1 MRNHRIKKFSAVW
14 MFVLAASI
22 PALTVG
28 PFQAKWASKP
38 KPPAPKVYPPL
49 VVEQDEPQIVCR
61 GFSTYDG
68 RIVQIKRVGEQEIGG
83 KTVGKYEDTWAS
95 NPLDVR
101 WFDIGD
107 ADNDGKKE
115 IVAAVSVYSGQ
126 RFKKDKLYDWKIV
139 GFEDGST
146 GEPSWETEYF
156 YRNTG
161 RGGPIALADVNGD
174 GLNETFIY
182 LDYHIEIMRLNYSH
196 QITNLGT
203 SPDYENTISIAS
215 LNAGDADNSGDNE
228 ILYSIWGDYSGTP
241 KILKYDYDGGTWTE
255 ETYIEPVSVHAIDVV
270 RARNADNIPGNEI
283 ISGGNNNEL
292 MIWKYVDNNGY
303 KFYENVWNSDVL
315 PSFTQGVDAGD
326 VDGVQGNEIV
336 VGVTGYGFYF
346 FRYDQSV
353 GYFQSEIFPVD
364 QEVINNLTLAD
375 LDNDPKC
382 EIVAYMANLKIF
394 DLEDGMLIKSFEF
407 PYGGRFALR

>member
-1 MRNHRIKKFSAVW
+1 MPNQRNYK
-14 MFVLAASI
+14 LAAVCKVLLGVSI
-22 PALTVG
+22 LALVIG
-28 PFQAKWASKP
+28 PFQASGERKP

-49 VVEQDEPQIVCR
+49 IIDQANPQIVCR

-68 RIVQIKRVGEQEIGG
+68 RLIQIKRVGEQIIDG

-95 NPLDVR
+95 NPFDVC

-107 ADNDGKKE
+107 ADNDGDKE
-115 IVAAVSVYSGQ
+115 IIAAVSVYSGQ
-126 RFKKDKLYDWKIV
+126 RTKKDKLYDWKIV

-161 RGGPIALADVNGD
+161 RGGPIGIGDVNGD

-182 LDYHIEIMRLNYSH
+182 LDYHIEIMPLDSSH

-203 SPDYENTISIAS
+203 SPDYENTLSIAS
-215 LNAGDADNSGDNE
+215 LNAGDANNLGANE

-241 KILKYDYDGGTWTE
+241 KILKYEGGAWTE
-255 ETYIEPVSVHAIDVV
+255 EINIEPVSVNAIDVV
-270 RARNADNIPGNEI
+270 RARDADNIPGNEI
-283 ISGGNNNEL
+283 ISGGNNNKL
-292 MIWKYVDNNGY
+292 MIWKYVDENGY
-303 KFYENVWNSDVL
+303 QFYKNVFNSDVL

-326 VDGVQGNEIV
+326 VDGYPGNEIV
-336 VGVTGYGFYF
+336 VGVTGYGLYF

-353 GYFQSEIFPVD
+353 GYGPSEIFPMGGP
-364 QEVINNLTLAD
+364 INKISLED
-375 LDNDPKC
+375 FDHDSKC
-382 EIVAYMANLKIF
+382 EIIAYMAGLKIF
-394 DLEDGMLIKSFEF
+394 DLEDGVLIKSFEF
-407 PYGGRFALR
+407 PDAGTFAIK